1 MFYEVQR
8 QHCHQ
13 PGHFRAC
20 HASVGWQ
27 ALWWW
32 GFPLVRSTWHLPTEP
47 KLLVTGLVT
56 MVLLGLTDLTSTPKI
71 ICVEIVK
78 RKMRDTRTNHTDEF
92 KTAIKAILG
101 FRNTSAEPQAGHLN
115 TTPHWWSNLF
125 KSILDQVL
133 SVYIYIPFRILT
145 FLCDKSFLFEWSHVI
160 F

>member
-1 MFYEVQR
+1 MF
-8 QHCHQ
+8 C
-13 PGHFRAC
+13 FRRLTIFMEMRILF
-20 HASVGWQ
+20 SQ
-27 ALWWW
+27 K
-32 GFPLVRSTWHLPTEP
+32 HLAPPTEP

-115 TTPHWWSNLF
+115 TTPH
-125 KSILDQVL
+125 
-133 SVYIYIPFRILT
+133 
-145 FLCDKSFLFEWSHVI
+145 
-160 F
+160 